1 MVPKDI
7 VVFLEPGAD
16 PARLACAALLAKR
29 WQAHL
34 IATYV
39 VRPIEGMPFASYT
52 MGRALEAFLE
62 SYAEQVAQDVAAARA
77 VFDRLTERRSFT
89 SEWRVSDN
97 ETPDELMLHARHA
110 ALAVLGPPAAQRTQ
124 DAPLGLSERVLFGS
138 GSPCLLVPDG
148 WRGEAV
154 GRRIA
159 IGWNG
164 SCQAT
169 RAIAAAMPF
178 LVEAE
183 SVNLVVVPQ
192 AESTGTYGTD
202 PGVSMAGHLSRHGVP
217 VSVDA
222 RGGTDAGMVLVE
234 RCAEIDADLLV
245 MGVVGR
251 ARLSEFLLG
260 GATGTIMKRIP
271 IPVLVAA

>member
-29 WQAHL
+29 WQSHL

-62 SYAEQVAQDVAAARA
+62 SYAAQVAQDVAAARA

-110 ALAVLGPPAAQRTQ
+110 ALAVLGPPAAQRLQ

-138 GSPCLLVPDG
+138 GTPCLLVPDG
-148 WRGEAV
+148 WRGDSV
-154 GRRIA
+154 GHRVA
-159 IGWNG
+159 IGWNA

-178 LVEAE
+178 LVEAD

-192 AESTGTYGTD
+192 AEPPGTYGTD

-217 VSVDA
+217 VAVDA
-222 RGGTDAGMVLVE
+222 RAGTDAGMVLVE

-260 GATGTIMKRIP
+260 GATGVIMKRVP

>member
-110 ALAVLGPPAAQRTQ
+110 ALAVLGPPAAQRIQ

-192 AESTGTYGTD
+192 AESSGTYGTD

-217 VSVDA
+217 VAVDA
-222 RGGTDAGMVLVE
+222 RAGTDAGMVLVE

-251 ARLSEFLLG
+251 ARFSEFLLG

>member
-7 VVFLEPGAD
+7 VVFMEPGAD
-16 PARLACAALLAKR
+16 AARLACAAQLAKR

-34 IATYV
+34 IATFV
-39 VRPIEGMPFASYT
+39 VRPIDGMPYAGY
-52 MGRALEAFLE
+52 MVGRALEAFLE
-62 SYAEQVAQDVAAARA
+62 TYAAQVAHDVAEARA

-97 ETPDELMLHARHA
+97 ETADELMLHARHA

-148 WRGEAV
+148 WRGEAI

-159 IGWNG
+159 IGWNA
-164 SCQAT
+164 SCEAT

-183 SVNLVVVPQ
+183 AVHLVVVPEAQ
-192 AESTGTYGTD
+192 APGTYGAD
-202 PGVSMAGHLSRHGVP
+202 PGVPMAEHLSRHGVP
-217 VSVDA
+217 VVVDA
-222 RGGTDAGMVLVE
+222 RGGRDAGDVLVD
-234 RCAEIDADLLV
+234 RCGEIGADLLV
-245 MGVVGR
+245 MGVHGR
-251 ARLSEFLLG
+251 ARLSDVLLG
-260 GATGTIMKRIP
+260 GATRTVLSRTA
-271 IPVLVAA
+271 IPVLVAT

>member
-16 PARLACAALLAKR
+16 AARLACAAVLARR

-39 VRPIEGMPFASYT
+39 VRPIEGMPYAGY
-52 MGRALEAFLE
+52 MVGRALEAFLE
-62 SYAEQVAQDVAAARA
+62 TYTAQVTHDVAEARA

-110 ALAVLGPPAAQRTQ
+110 SLAVLGPPAAQRTN
-124 DAPLGLSERVLFGS
+124 DAPLSLSERVLFGS

-148 WRGEAV
+148 WRGDTL
-154 GRRIA
+154 GRRVA
-159 IGWNG
+159 VGWNG

-183 SVNLVVVPQ
+183 SVDLVVVPQ
-192 AESTGTYGTD
+192 AEAPGTYGTD
-202 PGVSMAGHLSRHGVP
+202 PGVSMAGHLSRHGVT
-217 VSVDA
+217 VAVDA
-222 RGGTDAGMVLVE
+222 RAGTDAGVVLVE
-234 RCAEIDADLLV
+234 RCAELGADLLV

-251 ARLSEFLLG
+251 ARISELLLG
-260 GATGTIMKRIP
+260 GATRTILRQVP

>member
-1 MVPKDI
+1 MTPKDL

-16 PARLACAALLAKR
+16 AARLACAAQLAKR

-34 IATYV
+34 VATYV
-39 VRPIEGMPFASYT
+39 VQPIDAMPYAGY
-52 MGRALEAFLE
+52 MVGRALELFLAD
-62 SYAEQVAQDVAAARA
+62 YTAQVREDVAASRA

-97 ETPDELMLHARHA
+97 ETPDDLMLHARHA
-110 ALAVLGPPAAQRTQ
+110 SLAVLGPPAAQRRDT
-124 DAPLGLSERVLFGS
+124 APLGLSERVLFGS
-138 GSPCLLVPDG
+138 GSPSLLVPDG
-148 WRGEAV
+148 WRGEAL

-159 IGWNG
+159 IGWNA

-169 RAIAAAMPF
+169 RAIAAAMPL

-183 SVNLVVVPQ
+183 SVHLVVVPQ
-192 AESTGTYGTD
+192 AQAPGTYGRD
-202 PGVSMAGHLSRHGVP
+202 PGVPMAAHLSRHGVP
-217 VSVDA
+217 VEVDA
-222 RGGTDAGMVLVE
+222 RAGTDAGAVLLE
-234 RCAEIDADLLV
+234 RCQELDADLLV
-245 MGVVGR
+245 MGVMGR

-260 GATGTIMKRIP
+260 GATSTILKRVP